1 MEKIVLRLTPLLR
14 ALPHAGRAPGR
25 RVKTHTFIGDYNMT
39 DERMAQLLY
48 LSDAERNLNRWLT
61 RNVDIGWVGAELAQ
75 IRQQIAALILNL
87 DWW

>member
-1 MEKIVLRLTPLLR
+1 
-14 ALPHAGRAPGR
+14 
-25 RVKTHTFIGDYNMT
+25 
-39 DERMAQLLY
+39 MAQLLY

-75 IRQQIAALILNL
+75 IRQQIAALIL